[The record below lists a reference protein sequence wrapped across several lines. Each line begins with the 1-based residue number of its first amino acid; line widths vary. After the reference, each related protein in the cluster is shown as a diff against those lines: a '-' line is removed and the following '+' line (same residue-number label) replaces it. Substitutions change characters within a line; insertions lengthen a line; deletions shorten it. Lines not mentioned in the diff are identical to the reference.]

1 MSKKLRNIL
10 ISYIAIVFYKI
21 FQRMPWK
28 LNVFCGKIL
37 SKIFFIFDFRYKYLA
52 LRNLRLVFPKY
63 RSKEILNIAKKCY
76 ENLGIN
82 LMEFFL
88 FKRIRYF
95 YSDIV
100 NFSNE
105 DKNILKELLN
115 NQKGVIIFSAHFS
128 NWELLGCSLAIEKF
142 PLAVIARQVYIP
154 LLSRLVDEIRRSVGE
169 IVINRNTK
177 NSIKDLLYAI
187 KNRYLIGVLIDQ
199 NIKDIKNVRIPFLGI
214 ESNTPISFVEIA
226 IKYEI
231 PSVVGLIYREKSC
244 KYNIKI
250 IPIDKEYY
258 KDKIKFASFVNN
270 IISKYILSYPE
281 QWVWIH
287 KRW

>member
-52 LRNLRLVFPKY
+52 LRNLKLVFPKY

-154 LLSRLVDEIRRSVGE
+154 LLSRLVDEIRSSVGE

-244 KYNIKI
+244 KYSIKI